1 MGVGSLHLGLLM
13 PGWELQGWAAAILGG
28 VLFSLEEGAS
38 FWNQFL
44 TWRIVSAHGQH
55 LSPGQAASM
64 PASMASMVR
73 WTPHSEP
80 TFLCSPE
87 VPVELWLLCPSSV
100 PWVVVAQFCSL
111 LFLPALPLSI
121 VAVVLTLVLLCLLLG
136 RPQTLHSSCH
146 QFITGLAP
154 HSPGLLNLEE
164 SSLRGSGSLQPWDGL
179 QVPPE

>member
-44 TWRIVSAHGQH
+44 TWRIVSPHGQH

-100 PWVVVAQFCSL
+100 PRVVGCCGPVLFSPLSTCPSPVHRGCCSYPGSPLPPPWEAPDPAQF
-111 LFLPALPLSI
+111 LPSVHHWLGPT
-121 VAVVLTLVLLCLLLG
+121 LTWLTE
-136 RPQTLHSSCH
+136 P
-146 QFITGLAP
+146 
-154 HSPGLLNLEE
+154 
-164 SSLRGSGSLQPWDGL
+164 
-179 QVPPE
+179 